1 MAHDSARQKFLS
13 GFSFKLNQPASAE
26 QLANFERKI
35 GLVLPAALRECYSS
49 ADGGQATHDQ
59 SELRILSLAQA
70 EEYEDVPGFFDS
82 YFGYMP
88 ITENNDSNPVCVCL
102 KSPLAEHVVLV
113 SHDGSPRLLSRS
125 LDGFFQSTTSQLGR
139 LREGGYFD
147 THDLPSDFDGPE
159 RNERDKAIAHQLI
172 AAAACGDSDVGVQR
186 TDALRFACDLLAD
199 DDLEHMATLLDVG
212 DSYVREHVLSRLKR
226 ISSTDAQRLLAESAE
241 TLDDFVRRCSKI
253 LHVANIKATT
263 LEKHGRQSIRIE
275 PLEFRQDPIWL
286 NIEFMFDE
294 RKRPDFGAFLL
305 ERVRFLLANR

>member
-1 MAHDSARQKFLS
+1 MARDSARQRFLS
-13 GFSFKLNQPASAE
+13 AFSFKLNKPASTE
-26 QLANFERKI
+26 QLADFEQKI
-35 GLVLPAALRECYSS
+35 GLALPAAMRECYSS

-102 KSPLAEHVVLV
+102 KSPLAGHVVLV

-125 LDGFFQSTTSQLGR
+125 LDGLFELAVSELGR

-147 THDLPSDFDGPE
+147 THGLPSDFDGPE
-159 RNERDKAIAHQLI
+159 RNEQDKAIARELM
-172 AAAACGDSDVGVQR
+172 AAATPADSDVGEQR

-199 DDLEHMATLLDVG
+199 DELEQMATLLDVG
-212 DSYVREHVLSRLKR
+212 DSYVREHVLSRLIR
-226 ISSTDAQRLLAESAE
+226 MSSTDAKQLLAKSAE

-253 LHVANIKATT
+253 LHAADIKATT
-263 LEKHGRQSIRIE
+263 LEKHGKQSIRVE
-275 PLEFRQDPIWL
+275 PLESWQRPIWL
-286 NIEFMFDE
+286 HIEFMFDE
-294 RKRPDFGAFLL
+294 RKRPDFDAFLL